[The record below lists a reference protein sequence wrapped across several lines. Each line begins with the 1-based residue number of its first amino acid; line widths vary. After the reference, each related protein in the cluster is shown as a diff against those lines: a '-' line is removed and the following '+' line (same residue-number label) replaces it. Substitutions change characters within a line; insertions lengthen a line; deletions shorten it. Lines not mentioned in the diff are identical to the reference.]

1 MEPVNHLS
9 GSENSAATIVI
20 IDDDSFQ
27 LEMLDRILS
36 KEGYRVVGFNDGATA
51 VDYVTTNAP
60 DIVLSD
66 VIMPD
71 VDGFEVV
78 RRLKETPCTQSIP
91 IILMT
96 ASQDPHSESRGLDL
110 GAVDYIHK
118 PLAAPIVN
126 ARVRAHLELKRH
138 RDDLEHMVRQRTE
151 ELESSRKQFQ
161 DLVEKSLVGI
171 AIIREQRVLY
181 QNPEL
186 KRIISGLTEKI
197 SLKDLS
203 FVHPEDVVIVEQAYN
218 SLKSGGNPY
227 VEVDIRVIDPHRAH
241 TTWINCR
248 GCYFNYQGKRTIL
261 INVVN
266 ITHTKELERLLLMRN
281 KMTSL
286 GRIASGMAHE
296 IRNPLTGITSYL
308 YTLEQMC
315 HAGTLSP
322 EDIGLMREIVT
333 QLNVAA
339 RKVDAVIKRVLDF
352 AKPTAPR
359 MVLIDMNQCLDNVM
373 KLTAVILRKAG
384 IDVSAQPGCDALKC
398 YGDMGLIEQ
407 VLLNLVQ
414 NAANALRSFT
424 RHSGEQHQIR
434 VRAFTCD
441 NSICVTVEDS
451 GGGVPRELREKI
463 FDPFFTTGAEGSGI
477 GLSIAQRIVSDHNGD
492 LSVHDSELGGAC
504 FRIAIPI
511 DKRKFKR

>member
-1 MEPVNHLS
+1 METVSYLPN
-9 GSENSAATIVI
+9 SENSTATIVI
-20 IDDDSFQ
+20 IDDDGVQ
-27 LEMLDRILS
+27 LEMLARILT
-36 KEGYRVVGFNDGATA
+36 KEGYRVVGFNDGTSA
-51 VDYVTTNAP
+51 VDYAAQHAP

-71 VDGFEVV
+71 MDGFEVV
-78 RRLKETPCTQSIP
+78 RRLKENPLTESIP

-96 ASQDPHSESRGLDL
+96 ASQDQHSESRGLDL

-118 PLAAPIVN
+118 PLAAPIVK

-138 RDDLEHMVRQRTE
+138 RDDLECMVRQRTE

-171 AIIREQRVLY
+171 AIIQEQRVLY

-227 VEVDIRVIDPHRAH
+227 VEVDIRVIDPHRTH

-315 HAGTLSP
+315 TAETFSHQ
-322 EDIGLMREIVT
+322 DIGLMREILT
-333 QLNVAA
+333 QLNLAA
-339 RKVDAVIKRVLDF
+339 HKVDAVIKRVLDF

-373 KLTAVILRKAG
+373 KLTAVTLRKAG
-384 IDVSAQPGCDALKC
+384 IDVSAQPACDALKC

-414 NAANALRSFT
+414 NAANAVRSSI
-424 RHSGEQHQIR
+424 RHSGEKQQIR

-441 NSICVTVEDS
+441 HFICVTIEDS
-451 GGGVPRELREKI
+451 GGGVPQELREKI

-492 LSVHDSELGGAC
+492 LSVHDSDLGGAC
-504 FRIAIPI
+504 FRIAIPVE
-511 DKRKFKR
+511 KRKFKR